1 MPVRAM
7 PAYFFAH
14 SEMDGRGGFSGRG
27 MVSGRVRKRAGLLS
41 VSVAVLM
48 VAKCAVLRAF
58 GKGGSGTSLLAP
70 FQGAVFFY
78 CLFRWCRSL
87 RDLNHRLIS
96 VKPPA

>member
-48 VAKCAVLRAF
+48 VANCALLCAF
-58 GKGGSGTSLLAP
+58 GKGGSGTTSIPKCLVDWLENLFAP
-70 FQGAVFFY
+70 FALFCGYSFFY
-78 CLFRWCRSL
+78 FFL
-87 RDLNHRLIS
+87 H
-96 VKPPA
+96 P